1 MKVCTEMKETRMTEK
16 VKLIA
21 RTQIVDPD
29 LLKELKNSSPEEL
42 IMYCARV
49 SAPQNQTSGKPGLLK
64 YCTREG
70 HWSIFEMCNMVLE
83 IETSRAISA
92 QILRH
97 RSFSFQEFSQRYAKV
112 QGMKVYP
119 ARSQDHKNRQNSNDD
134 MSEDDKEWFDITQ
147 KALQEDA
154 QTLYDQALN
163 SGIAKEQARFLL
175 PMAST
180 TRLYMQGNIRSW
192 IHYIDLRCGN
202 GTQKEHQDIAKQ
214 AKAIFIKE
222 YPVISD
228 ALGWTND

>member
-1 MKVCTEMKETRMTEK
+1 MTEK

-29 LLKELKNSSPEEL
+29 LLAELKNDTPEEL

-49 SAPQNQTSGKPGLLK
+49 SAPQNQTSGKTGLLK
-64 YCTREG
+64 YCTVKG
-70 HWSIFEMCNMVLE
+70 HWSIFEMCNMVFE

-119 ARSQDHKNRQNSNDD
+119 ARSQDLKNRQNSNDD
-134 MSEDDKEWFDITQ
+134 MTEENKTYF
-147 KALQEDA
+147 KKLQEDIQEDCQKA
-154 QTLYDQALN
+154 YEDAL
-163 SGIAKEQARFLL
+163 SMGVAKEQARFLL
-175 PMAST
+175 PMAAT

-192 IHYIDLRCGN
+192 IHYIQLRAGEE
-202 GTQKEHQDIAKQ
+202 TQLEHRDIANQ
-214 AKAIFIKE
+214 IKAIFIKE
-222 YPVISD
+222 YPVISK
-228 ALGWTND
+228 ALEW